1 MRLRLVVSLWLLRWQ
16 LEVADWSAIGL
27 ITRAALAARTE
38 LKPFEVPTSSHII
51 LCRYIIVVGCTMR
64 IVQ

>member
-16 LEVADWSAIGL
+16 LEVADWSAIAL

-38 LKPFEVPTSSHII
+38 LKPFEVHSSHII